1 MVHRARSAGRP
12 RCCASR
18 IDAVQRDPG
27 LEPAVGE
34 VLPAAAGLPDALVG
48 LVPVLAQPVDDARQR
63 GPALVADLHAG
74 GVGEVDR
81 GGGLAVDVELQ
92 LVGGAVADP
101 DRPRAAP
108 ALEMIQALLDQVR
121 GAVHPVHD
129 LQRPGT
135 LARLFLRP
143 VPEPGAERGGLLH
156 VAQAEQRVDG
166 ERAVPDPGVA
176 VVPVALPA
184 FLLGQP
190 GGRRRDRGPGRRVGH
205 QLQRDRRTGDH
216 LAPAAGVAGP
226 VQPAAPEPRRVILQP
241 LRLLGGHEPGRAA
254 HRLQDH
260 SRRTRPPA
268 GSGSTAPR
276 HRRAASVSPRLRSGG
291 SLRRDGV
298 HRQLQVLGPEHPAM
312 LEGLQLVRLAA
323 VVEARLDLDRE
334 PHDPADHPDVADQP
348 VPAGR
353 RALDDRHEVVDL
365 ADPVRGHEPGDQ
377 DRGVGQVQLPG
388 HVVVPVRRDPVE
400 TAAVGVQQRR
410 EHAGRVEPGTAEP
423 VQDAVRR
430 HQRRRLQVTDQP
442 MVSDIRV
449 TRHRFLLRV
458 AKSHPPW
465 RRRPAGH
472 ITRHG

>member
-1 MVHRARSAGRP
+1 M
-12 RCCASR
+12 
-18 IDAVQRDPG
+18 
-27 LEPAVGE
+27 
-34 VLPAAAGLPDALVG
+34 
-48 LVPVLAQPVDDARQR
+48 
-63 GPALVADLHAG
+63 
-74 GVGEVDR
+74 
-81 GGGLAVDVELQ
+81 
-92 LVGGAVADP
+92 
-101 DRPRAAP
+101 
-108 ALEMIQALLDQVR
+108 
-121 GAVHPVHD
+121 
-129 LQRPGT
+129 
-135 LARLFLRP
+135 
-143 VPEPGAERGGLLH
+143 
-156 VAQAEQRVDG
+156 DG

-176 VVPVALPA
+176 VVPVALAA

-205 QLQRDRRTGDH
+205 QLQRDGRTGDH
-216 LAPAAGVAGP
+216 LPPATGVARP

-260 SRRTRPPA
+260 SPGLALPQGPGPPHA
-268 GSGSTAPR
+268 VAVALQR
-276 HRRAASVSPRLRSGG
+276 DPRLLQGG

-298 HRQLQVLGPEHPAM
+298 RRQLQVLGPEHPAM

-334 PHDPADHPDVADQP
+334 RHDPADHPDVADQP
-348 VPAGR
+348 VPAGG

-365 ADPVRGHEPGDQ
+365 ADPVGGHEPGDQ

-423 VQDAVRR
+423 VQNAVRR

-449 TRHRFLLRV
+449 TRHRFLLGSPKIPSTMATQAGRTH
-458 AKSHPPW
+458 HPARMIP
-465 RRRPAGH
+465 GL
-472 ITRHG
+472 T